1 MNTSNPLLRKSKLQ
15 FQAPEF
21 DKIKNEHFKPA
32 FDLGLKEHNDEILAI
47 ANNPA
52 KPTFENTILALEK
65 SGELLKRAR
74 LIFGNLTSANTNP
87 SLQAL
92 DQEYS
97 AIFAGHNDKIYL
109 NEKLYKRVK
118 AVMIKILTP
127 RVKDSWLSTFKI
139 LNWREQDFQPRKKKN
154 SNKST
159 KNWQP

>member
-1 MNTSNPLLRKSKLQ
+1 MKRIISTILVAVLFSNNNFTAQQINKKNTILPMNTSNPLLRKSNLQ

-87 SLQAL
+87 SLQA
-92 DQEYS
+92 
-97 AIFAGHNDKIYL
+97 
-109 NEKLYKRVK
+109 
-118 AVMIKILTP
+118 
-127 RVKDSWLSTFKI
+127 
-139 LNWREQDFQPRKKKN
+139 
-154 SNKST
+154 
-159 KNWQP
+159 